1 MTTLINSVV
10 AHLRG
15 KAYAGRNLI
24 ILSDDVFL
32 VSYPRSGNTWLRFM
46 IANLLNP
53 HESTTFLN
61 IDRRVGDIYTRS
73 QEALLQLPRPRILK
87 SHEPFEPR
95 YKRVIYV
102 VRDPRD
108 VVVSYYH
115 WKRKRRA
122 IPDCYPIEEFVSL
135 FVKGEI
141 DPNLGSWT
149 QNVGTWLTARQKT
162 PGFALVRY
170 EDLVEDAQQQLARI
184 AQFLKCQVTPDQ
196 LRRAISLAS
205 VEQMQDL
212 ERQQAQLWKGSKGF
226 RQDIL
231 FVRQGRAGSWRSEL
245 PASSLSEIE
254 RTCGP
259 VMMALGYRQETRAAA
274 SGLSEIESAVL

>member
-1 MTTLINSVV
+1 MTGLLKSVV

-15 KAYAGRNLI
+15 RAYAGRNAI
-24 ILSDDVFL
+24 ILSDDIFL

-53 HESTTFLN
+53 DEPTTFLN
-61 IDRRVGDIYTRS
+61 VDRRVGDIYTRS
-73 QEALLQLPRPRILK
+73 QQALLRLPRPRVLK
-87 SHEPFEPR
+87 CHEPFEPR
-95 YKRVIYV
+95 YKQVIYV

-122 IPDCYPIEEFVSL
+122 IPDCYPMQQFVSL
-135 FVKGEI
+135 FVNGEI

-149 QNVGTWLTARQKT
+149 QNVGTWLTARQNT
-162 PGFALVRY
+162 PGFVLVRY
-170 EDLVEDAQQQLARI
+170 EDLLEDAEEQLARI
-184 AQFLKCQVTPDQ
+184 AQFLECQVTPDQ
-196 LRRAISLAS
+196 LRQAISLTS
-205 VEQMQDL
+205 VDRMQNL
-212 ERQQAQLWKGSKGF
+212 ERRQAHLWKGSRGF
-226 RQDIL
+226 RQDIM

-245 PASSLSEIE
+245 PESSVIEIE

-259 VMMALGYRQETRAAA
+259 LMKTLGYRRESRFAA
-274 SGLSEIESAVL
+274 SGLSAIESTVV